1 MPKLGLDFRQ
11 VDHLCLSHF
20 HPDHVSDLVPFL
32 FATNYT
38 VDFIRSLPLKIIGP
52 RGLKAFYAKLKEIF
66 GTWIEA
72 HTYPLTLQEVEEDHL
87 LFNDFEISTLPLVH
101 SEASVGFRVFTQGR
115 SFVYSGDTDFCPN
128 IINLG
133 HKADLLVLECSFPD
147 GRKKEGHLTPRLAG
161 RIAREAS
168 CRRLL
173 LTHFYPVFQG
183 INIVEECRQE
193 FSGEILL
200 AEDGM
205 KIKI

>member
-72 HTYPLTLQEVEEDHL
+72 HTYPLTLQEVEEDAAVGSMPL
-87 LFNDFEISTLPLVH
+87 ELSQEAEKRLEEQAKVLGQRFCRGCDYCQPCPEEIPISTLM
-101 SEASVGFRVFTQGR
+101 RVQ
-115 SFVYSGDTDFCPN
+115 SFIKRMGWERWKTSNSDAIEKYDKC
-128 IINLG
+128 
-133 HKADLLVLECSFPD
+133 
-147 GRKKEGHLTPRLAG
+147 
-161 RIAREAS
+161 
-168 CRRLL
+168 
-173 LTHFYPVFQG
+173 QQ
-183 INIVEECRQE
+183 CRQCE
-193 FSGEILL
+193 AKCPYELLILEIMADKVAWLR
-200 AEDGM
+200 EQYEQSTYSH
-205 KIKI
+205 